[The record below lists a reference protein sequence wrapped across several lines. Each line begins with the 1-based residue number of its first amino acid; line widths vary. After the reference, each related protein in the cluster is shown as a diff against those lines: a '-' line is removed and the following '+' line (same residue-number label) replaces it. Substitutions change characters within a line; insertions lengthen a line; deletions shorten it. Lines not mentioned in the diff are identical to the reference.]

1 MQVHYCHNATNLS
14 IGGLRLNRE
23 RSRAH
28 MDSTL
33 PSLTG
38 FIIIGAA
45 LIFLALWILS
55 SIRGD

>member
-1 MQVHYCHNATNLS
+1 
-14 IGGLRLNRE
+14 
-23 RSRAH
+23 